1 MDFGLLFCS
10 TVLVQA
16 LSLGLRYEARFLPV
30 SLYSVRSCTVKCS
43 YNYTF
48 AYAFCSVQ
56 FSGLGLNLLTFKYIF
71 DALIRCLI
79 RLLFRIRTNIM
90 ALQHCFED

>member
-1 MDFGLLFCS
+1 MHF
-10 TVLVQA
+10 A
-16 LSLGLRYEARFLPV
+16 LM
-30 SLYSVRSCTVKCS
+30 
-43 YNYTF
+43 
-48 AYAFCSVQ
+48 Q